1 MLNCD
6 LIGDGGYNDSIGTD
20 LQIKTMILLI
30 AIHAI
35 GCKNNAVKEALGS
48 KDKAKAAKNLTAP
61 VLLHLSNYAHIEQ
74 FIAAINVLKKEE
86 VSSCKQLSKFPNKNF
101 N

>member
-1 MLNCD
+1 MLNCE
-6 LIGDGGYNDSIGTD
+6 LIGDGGHNESIGTD

-35 GCKNNAVKEALGS
+35 GCKNNVVNEALGS
-48 KDKAKAAKNLTAP
+48 KDKIKAKNQAAP

-86 VSSCKQLSKFPNKNF
+86 VSSCKYQKNLA
-101 N
+101 